1 MKRPAH
7 TERGPREARSESKC
21 SACILAGGRATRLGG
36 RAKPLV
42 PVRGTPILDR
52 QLDVLAPRVAEV
64 LVAIAPGAA
73 PLPVPDRWAD
83 RVRFVHDE
91 ASGVGPLAGIAAGLA
106 ACRTPWLL
114 VVAGDLP
121 HLHPGVI
128 DLLIR
133 TALDEV
139 SVRDTDA
146 VIVRR
151 GVYPEPLCGVHS
163 TPQLDRA
170 RTLLREGRYK
180 AAALLE
186 GARVHWIEEAA
197 LRAIDPE
204 LRTLDDVDTPED
216 LVRSQ
221 TD

>member
-1 MKRPAH
+1 VKL
-7 TERGPREARSESKC
+7 

-42 PVRGTPILDR
+42 AVQGAPILDR

-64 LVAIAPGAA
+64 IVAIAPGAA
-73 PLPVPDRWAD
+73 PLPVPARWAD

-91 ASGVGPLAGIAAGLA
+91 AAGVGPLAGIAAGLA

-133 TALDEV
+133 TALDE

-146 VIVRR
+146 IVVRR
-151 GVYPEPLCGVHS
+151 GVYPEPLCGVHG
-163 TPQLDRA
+163 TPQLARA

-180 AAALLE
+180 AGGLLE
-186 GARVHWIEEAA
+186 GARVRWIEEAS

-204 LRTLDDVDTPED
+204 LRTLDDVDTPDD

>member
-1 MKRPAH
+1 V
-7 TERGPREARSESKC
+7 TEV

-42 PVRGTPILDR
+42 PVRGTPILER

-64 LVAIAPGAA
+64 IVALAPDAA

-91 ASGVGPLAGIAAGLA
+91 ASGAGPLAGIAAGLA

-121 HLHPGVI
+121 HLHPGII

-133 TALDEV
+133 TATT
-139 SVRDTDA
+139 VRDTDA
-146 VIVRR
+146 VVVRR
-151 GVYPEPLCGVHS
+151 GVHPEPLCGVHRTS
-163 TPQLDRA
+163 QLTGA
-170 RTLLREGRYK
+170 RTLIREGRYK
-180 AAALLE
+180 AAGLLE
-186 GARVHWIEEAA
+186 GLRVHWIDEAK
-197 LRAIDPE
+197 LREIDPE
-204 LRTLDDVDTPED
+204 LRTLDDIDTPDD

>member
-1 MKRPAH
+1 MIA
-7 TERGPREARSESKC
+7 AL
-21 SACILAGGRATRLGG
+21 ILAGGRATRLGG

-42 PVRGTPILDR
+42 AVQGTPILER

-64 LVAIAPGAA
+64 IVAIAPGAA
-73 PLPVPDRWAD
+73 PLPVPPRWAD

-91 ASGVGPLAGIAAGLA
+91 AAGVGPLAGIAAGLA

-133 TALDEV
+133 TATT
-139 SVRDTDA
+139 VRDTDA
-146 VIVRR
+146 VVPRVREL
-151 GVYPEPLCGVHS
+151 PEPLCAVYDTALVVHA
-163 TPQLDRA
+163 RA
-170 RTLLREGRYK
+170 RLALAKRK
-180 AAALLE
+180 AGGLLE
-186 GARVHWIEEAA
+186 GARVHWVEEAS

-204 LRTLDDVDTPED
+204 LRTLDDVDTPDD